1 MQQRVNLNYC
11 WRELFFQTSGR
22 ILQFMCESYGVPPR
36 LKVERETVIQL
47 LRGSFYNLGVHF
59 DSTFSIFSEYGT
71 VTCTAGYVL
80 I

>member
-1 MQQRVNLNYC
+1 
-11 WRELFFQTSGR
+11 
-22 ILQFMCESYGVPPR
+22 MCESYGVPPR